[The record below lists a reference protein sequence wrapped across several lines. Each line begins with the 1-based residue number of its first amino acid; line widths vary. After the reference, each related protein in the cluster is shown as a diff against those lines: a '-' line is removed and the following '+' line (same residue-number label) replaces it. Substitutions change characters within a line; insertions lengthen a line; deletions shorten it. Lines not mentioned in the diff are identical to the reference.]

1 MDGYNKKNH
10 LNQFPYSPE
19 MKTLKRIQMK
29 YSLLIFCLYLL
40 SACSSG
46 GDKKDVAADSAK
58 ADPAYALA
66 PAEKEGV
73 ATYIKLPAQLFA
85 YQEVSIFPKVNGYV
99 KDVFVDIGSEV
110 HEGQVLMV
118 LEAPEI
124 VQAAAQAKEKY
135 AQAKAGYS
143 IDKENYARLLEASA
157 TAGAVSPLDL
167 SSARAKMEADSALA
181 NAEKNNWQIQ
191 ITMQQYLN
199 VIAPFNGVITE
210 RNVFAGA
217 LVNAASKDKPMLE
230 LKEIKRLRLKMDI
243 PEAFAGTFK
252 TGDTVSFYTSAYPG
266 KKLTGR
272 IARQAMN
279 INAQIRSER
288 VEADI
293 ENKNEVL
300 QPGMYADVVLY
311 SPGNK
316 NGYSVPRSAL
326 VISTEGKYVIAVR
339 NGRRIKVNVLTG
351 NETKDKIEVF
361 GSLQPGDSVIQKAND
376 EIQTD
381 E

>member
-1 MDGYNKKNH
+1 
-10 LNQFPYSPE
+10 
-19 MKTLKRIQMK
+19 MK

-58 ADPAYALA
+58 ADPAYALV
-66 PAEKEGV
+66 PVEKEGV

-85 YQEVSIFPKVNGYV
+85 YQEVNIFPKVNGYV

-135 AQAKAGYS
+135 AQAKAEYS

-191 ITMQQYLN
+191 LTMQQYLN

-210 RNVFAGA
+210 RNVFAGD

-230 LKEIKRLRLKMDI
+230 LKEIKLLRLKMDI

-293 ENKNEVL
+293 ENKNMVL

-316 NGYSVPRSAL
+316 NGYSVPRSAM

>member
-1 MDGYNKKNH
+1 
-10 LNQFPYSPE
+10 
-19 MKTLKRIQMK
+19 MK

-46 GDKKDVAADSAK
+46 GDKKAVTADSAK

-99 KDVFVDIGSEV
+99 KNVFVDIGSEV

-191 ITMQQYLN
+191 LTMQQYLN

-210 RNVFAGA
+210 RNVFAGD

-230 LKEIKRLRLKMDI
+230 LKEIKLLRLKMDI

-252 TGDTVSFYTSAYPG
+252 PGDTVSFYTSAYPG

-293 ENKNEVL
+293 ENKNQVL

>member
-1 MDGYNKKNH
+1 MDGYNKINH
-10 LNQFPYSPE
+10 SNQFLYSLV

-29 YSLLIFCLYLL
+29 YSLLIFCIYLFC
-40 SACSSG
+40 ACSSG
-46 GDKKDVAADSAK
+46 GNKKEGN
-58 ADPAYALA
+58 ADPKSERPSYTVV
-66 PAEKEGV
+66 PVEKMGV

-99 KDVFVDIGSEV
+99 KDVSVDIGSHV
-110 HEGQVLMV
+110 HEGQALMV

-124 VQAAAQAKEKY
+124 VQAAAQAREKY
-135 AQAKAGYS
+135 AQARAGYS

-167 SSARAKMEADSALA
+167 SSARSKMEADSALA
-181 NAEKNNWQIQ
+181 NAEKNNWQMQ
-191 ITMQQYLN
+191 LTMQDYLK
-199 VIAPFNGVITE
+199 VVAPFNGVITE
-210 RNVFAGA
+210 RNVFVGE

-230 LKEIKRLRLKMDI
+230 LKEVRRLRLKMDI
-243 PEAFAGTFK
+243 PEAMAGTLK
-252 TGDTVSFYTSAYPG
+252 TNDTISFYTSAFPG
-266 KKLTGR
+266 KKITGR

-293 ENKNEVL
+293 ENKNEIL

-311 SPGNK
+311 SVGNK

-326 VISTEGKYVIAVR
+326 VISTEGKYVIVVR
-339 NGRRIKVNVLTG
+339 NGHYIKINVLTG
-351 NETKDKIEVF
+351 NETKERIEIF
-361 GSLQPGDSVIQKAND
+361 GPIEAGEKVIVNAND
-376 EIQTD
+376 EIHTD

>member
-1 MDGYNKKNH
+1 MDGYNKINH
-10 LNQFPYSPE
+10 SNQFLYSLA

-29 YSLLIFCLYLL
+29 YSLLIFCIYLF

-46 GDKKDVAADSAK
+46 ENKKEGT
-58 ADPAYALA
+58 ADPKSQAPYYAVA
-66 PAEKEGV
+66 PVEKMGV

-99 KDVFVDIGSEV
+99 KDVSVDIGSHV

-124 VQAAAQAKEKY
+124 VQAAAQAREKY

-143 IDKENYARLLEASA
+143 IDRENYARLLEASE

-167 SSARAKMEADSALA
+167 SSARSKMEADSALA
-181 NAEKNNWQIQ
+181 NAEKSNWQMQ
-191 ITMQQYLN
+191 LTMQDYLK
-199 VIAPFNGVITE
+199 VVAPFNGVITE
-210 RNVFAGA
+210 RNVFVGE

-230 LKEIKRLRLKMDI
+230 LKEVRRLRLKVDI
-243 PEAFAGTFK
+243 PEAMAGTLK
-252 TGDTVSFYTSAYPG
+252 TNDTISFYTSAFPG
-266 KKLTGR
+266 KKMSGR

-293 ENKNEVL
+293 ENKNEIL

-311 SPGNK
+311 SVGNK

-326 VISTEGKYVIAVR
+326 VISTEGKYVIVVR
-339 NGRRIKVNVLTG
+339 NGHYIKINVLTG
-351 NETKDKIEVF
+351 NETKERIEIF
-361 GSLQPGDSVIQKAND
+361 GPIEAGEKVIVNAND
-376 EIQTD
+376 EIHTD